1 MAGSGWSHRLACL
14 TAGATVALIVAGGL
28 VTNTG
33 AALAV
38 PDWPTTFGHN
48 MFLYPWS
55 GMVGGVLVE
64 HGHRLL
70 AASIGVL
77 TIGLAVALHLGDGR
91 RWVRG
96 LGILAVGLV
105 SVQGLVGGL
114 RVVLVRE
121 TLALVHGGLA
131 QLFFAVLVGIA
142 VVTGR
147 EWHLPSVV
155 PAAAHRLTGFASL
168 AVAVVYG
175 QILLGAF
182 TTHGPALW
190 WHVAGAM
197 VTTGVL
203 IGTARA
209 VRRGAGEDPV
219 LAWWARAM
227 EGLLVLQL
235 ALGVGAYSVR
245 FTSLGV
251 PGGQVTVVA
260 LPVLHRAVGA
270 LILGS
275 AVALS
280 LQLRRRSALAIGVPG
295 ARRVAAVR
303 TEVMA

>member
-1 MAGSGWSHRLACL
+1 MAGVGWAHRLACL

-55 GMVGGVLVE
+55 GMVGGILIE

-70 AASIGVL
+70 AASIGGL
-77 TIGLAVALHLGDGR
+77 TIVLAVALYLGDGR
-91 RWVRG
+91 RWVRR

-105 SVQGLVGGL
+105 SVQGLIGGL
-114 RVVLVRE
+114 RVVLLRE
-121 TLALVHGGLA
+121 TLAMVHGGLA
-131 QLFFAVLVGIA
+131 QLFFALLVGIA

-147 EWHLPSVV
+147 EWQTPAMV
-155 PAAAHRLTGFASL
+155 PAAARRLTGLASL
-168 AVAVVYG
+168 AVTLVYG
-175 QILLGAF
+175 QILLGVF
-182 TTHGPALW
+182 TTHGSALW

-197 VTTGVL
+197 VATGVL
-203 IGTARA
+203 IGTALA
-209 VRRGAGEDPV
+209 VLRGAGEDPA
-219 LAWWARAM
+219 LAWWARAV

-251 PGGQVTVVA
+251 PGGQVTVVV
-260 LPVLHRAVGA
+260 LPVLHRAVAA
-270 LILGS
+270 LLFGS
-275 AVALS
+275 AVALT
-280 LQLRRRSALAIGVPG
+280 LQLWRRRALAAG
-295 ARRVAAVR
+295 APVIPSIVAVR